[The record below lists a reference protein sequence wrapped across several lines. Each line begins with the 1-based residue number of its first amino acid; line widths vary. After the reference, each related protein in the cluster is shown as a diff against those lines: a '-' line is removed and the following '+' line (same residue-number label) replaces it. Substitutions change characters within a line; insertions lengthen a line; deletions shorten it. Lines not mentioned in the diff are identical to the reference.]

1 MTLVEVMLV
10 VFIIGLV
17 SGLVVMTLPSNPS
30 PEVKAAR
37 DFSQALARAQ
47 DQAAL
52 TGQPV
57 GVVVTDRGYSMRMWR
72 VGRWD
77 YIDGGAVLS
86 RGVRLNIVGE
96 RAEGV
101 PEDWPDLV
109 IDPGGAVDGAVFNI
123 RGRRDQLKLTLDA
136 SGEVRLETY

>member
-17 SGLVVMTLPSNPS
+17 SGLVVMTMPRNPS
-30 PEVKAAR
+30 PEVATAR
-37 DFSQALARAQ
+37 AFSQTLARAQ

-57 GVVVTDRGYSMRMWR
+57 GIVLGPRAYSMRIWR

-77 YIDGGAVLS
+77 YADGGATLK
-86 RGVRLNIVGE
+86 RGVRLNMQRDRGE
-96 RAEGV
+96 DTPEG
-101 PEDWPDLV
+101 WPDLV
-109 IDPGGAVDGAVFNI
+109 IDPSGTVDGAIFNI
-123 RGRRDQLKLTLDA
+123 RGRRDTIQLILDP
-136 SGEVRLETY
+136 SGEVQFATR